1 VLLLKVTINS
11 STCTVCLLNVFFII
25 MCISLILSLLK
36 YFVKRKRL
44 FLVLNAQADPNEH
57 YLNLFPELVRGM
69 LTMLVYCRSFS
80 VVFPAV
86 TIPQQAQGDCTVNM
100 DQQQLVGISQYS
112 TYFGDEFGTSSF
124 FFLVYTCMYT

>member
-1 VLLLKVTINS
+1 
-11 STCTVCLLNVFFII
+11 
-25 MCISLILSLLK
+25 
-36 YFVKRKRL
+36 VKRKRL

-86 TIPQQAQGDCTVNM
+86 TIPQQA
-100 DQQQLVGISQYS
+100 
-112 TYFGDEFGTSSF
+112 
-124 FFLVYTCMYT
+124 